1 MGRQQRYP
9 KEIREKAVQL
19 VLTESGKYASQWAA
33 ICSISDKLGP
43 RPETIRKWVRQAE
56 TDRGVRGGTSS
67 EDQQRIRELE
77 RENRELKRANEI
89 LKSASAFFA
98 RELDPRPAK

>member
-1 MGRQQRYP
+1 MPRQKRYP

-19 VLTESGKYASQWAA
+19 VLTESGKYGSQWEA
-33 ICSISDKLGP
+33 ICSISEKLGP
-43 RPETIRKWVRQAE
+43 RAETIRKWVRQAE
-56 TDRGVRGGTSS
+56 TDRGLRGGTST
-67 EDQQRIRELE
+67 EEQQRIKDLE

-98 RELDPRPAK
+98 RELDPRLPK